1 LGVVGALAVAVVLN
15 AFERQRVHDLFSRF
29 VPEPVVDDVL
39 RNVDEDLRL
48 GGQRELVTVMFSDIR
63 GFTSFSEK
71 REPEDVIEVLN
82 HYLTTMTDV
91 ILAHGGT
98 LVAFMGDGIMAVFG
112 APIALD
118 DHADRAYA
126 AAREMAGPALDEFN
140 GWLASTGRDENFRI
154 GVGLNSGVVMAGNV
168 GSEKRLE
175 YTAIGDTTNTASRIE
190 SLTKGTPHMVMLSE
204 STRMMML
211 RESPELQRI
220 DSMSVKGRREEVV
233 IWAPVSTA
241 DEALERQAS

>member
-1 LGVVGALAVAVVLN
+1 M
-15 AFERQRVHDLFSRF
+15 RDLFSRF

-48 GGQRELVTVMFSDIR
+48 GGQRELVTVLFSDIR
-63 GFTSFSEK
+63 GFTTFSEK

-91 ILAHGGT
+91 ILDHGGT

-112 APIALD
+112 APIPMD

-140 GWLASTGRDENFRI
+140 EWLSSTGRDESFRVGI
-154 GVGLNSGVVMAGNV
+154 GLNSGVVMAGQR
-168 GSEKRLE
+168 RLRE
-175 YTAIGDTTNTASRIE
+175 ASRVHGDRRHDE
-190 SLTKGTPHMVMLSE
+190 HRLAHRVAHEGHAPHAHA
-204 STRMMML
+204 L
-211 RESPELQRI
+211 RVDAHDDAAR
-220 DSMSVKGRREEVV
+220 G
-233 IWAPVSTA
+233 A
-241 DEALERQAS
+241 

>member
-1 LGVVGALAVAVVLN
+1 M
-15 AFERQRVHDLFSRF
+15 RDLFSRF

-39 RNVDEDLRL
+39 RNVDDDLRL
-48 GGQRELVTVMFSDIR
+48 GGQRELVTVLFSDIR
-63 GFTSFSEK
+63 GFTTFSEK

-91 ILAHGGT
+91 ILDHGGT

-112 APIALD
+112 APIPMD

-126 AAREMAGPALDEFN
+126 AAREMAGPALGEFN
-140 GWLASTGRDENFRI
+140 EWLSSTGRDESFRVGI
-154 GVGLNSGVVMAGNV
+154 GLNSGVVMAGNV

-190 SLTKGTPHMVMLSE
+190 SLTKGTPHMLMLSE

-211 RESPELQRI
+211 REAPELQRI
-220 DSMSVKGRREEVV
+220 DAMSVKGRREEVV
-233 IWAPVSTA
+233 IWAPVESA
-241 DEALERQAS
+241 GEALARQAS

>member
-1 LGVVGALAVAVVLN
+1 
-15 AFERQRVHDLFSRF
+15 
-29 VPEPVVDDVL
+29 
-39 RNVDEDLRL
+39 
-48 GGQRELVTVMFSDIR
+48 M
-63 GFTSFSEK
+63 
-71 REPEDVIEVLN
+71 LN

-91 ILAHGGT
+91 ILDHGGT

-112 APIALD
+112 APIAMD

-140 GWLASTGRDENFRI
+140 EWLRSTGRDESFRI
-154 GVGLNSGVVMAGNV
+154 GIGLNSGVVMAGNV

-211 RESPELQRI
+211 RERARASAHRL
-220 DSMSVKGRREEVV
+220 D
-233 IWAPVSTA
+233 
-241 DEALERQAS
+241 ERQGPARGGRDLGARLNSGRGAGAAGELGKAGVRRLAPTSQTPDPIQRQTRDAWLPPPGAVPCLPRP